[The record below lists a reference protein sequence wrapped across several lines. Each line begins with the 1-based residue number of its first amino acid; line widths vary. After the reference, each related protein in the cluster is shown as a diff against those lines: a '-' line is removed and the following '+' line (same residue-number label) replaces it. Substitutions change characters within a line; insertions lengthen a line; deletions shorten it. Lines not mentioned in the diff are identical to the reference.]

1 MLRALACRCAN
12 NVPDTSRNGGRNVRA
27 TVQAPRKTAVATV
40 FSYYHKGTLE
50 RTHGSLYYGFQCNR
64 KWPFTCSR
72 RDSKTLCMRDEANAP
87 LARLSVQKDK
97 FYIPPDIIYLDG
109 NSLGPMPVNAAMR
122 VQQTVTEEWKKL
134 LITGWNKA
142 GWYHQPR
149 ILGDRLA
156 PLIGAPGGSVVIG
169 DTLSIKVYQALA
181 ACIQLRPERR
191 VILSDSGNFPTD
203 LYMAEGLIKSF
214 DRGHKLNLELKVV
227 EPETVADHLDETVA
241 VMMLTHVDYR
251 TGRMHDMAELT
262 RKAHDNGAVALWDLA
277 HSAGALPVLLTECNV
292 EFAVGC
298 TYKYLNAGPGAPAFI
313 YVRPDIADSA
323 EPALSGWMGHTE
335 PFAFDRHY
343 TAAPAIERMRI
354 GTPPVLQMAALDAA
368 LDVWDDVSIV
378 DVRSKSI
385 ELSEL
390 FIEQVEK
397 RCPQLA
403 LCSPRNAEQRGSQG
417 SFSFEEGYAV
427 IQALI
432 ADGVIGDF
440 RAPNVLRFGF
450 TPLYI
455 DNDDVIKAATILENI
470 MVKRIWDQPAFKQ
483 RAAVT

>member
-1 MLRALACRCAN
+1 MKKDAFYL
-12 NVPDTSRNGGRNVRA
+12 P
-27 TVQAPRKTAVATV
+27 Q
-40 FSYYHKGTLE
+40 GT
-50 RTHGSLYYGFQCNR
+50 
-64 KWPFTCSR
+64 
-72 RDSKTLCMRDEANAP
+72 
-87 LARLSVQKDK
+87 
-97 FYIPPDIIYLDG
+97 IYLDG
-109 NSLGPMPVNAAMR
+109 NSLGPMPVNAASR
-122 VQQTVTEEWKKL
+122 VQHTVNDEWKNL

-149 ILGDRLA
+149 VLGDRLA
-156 PLIGAPGGSVVIG
+156 PLIGAAEGTVVIG

-181 ACIQLRPERR
+181 ASLQMRPKRH
-191 VILSDSGNFPTD
+191 VILSDTGNFPTD

-214 DRGHKLNLELKVV
+214 DRGDSPTLELKVV
-227 EPETVADHLDETVA
+227 EPESIADHLDESVA

-262 RKAHDNGAVALWDLA
+262 RKAHDKGVVALWDLA
-277 HSAGALPVLLTECNV
+277 HSAGALPVHLTECKA

-298 TYKYLNAGPGAPAFI
+298 TYKYLNAGPGSPAFI

-323 EPALSGWMGHTE
+323 EPALSGWMGHSN

-343 TAAPAIERMRI
+343 QAAPAIERMRI

-385 ELSEL
+385 ELTEL
-390 FIEQVEK
+390 FIEEVER
-397 RCPQLA
+397 RCPELT
-403 LCSPRNAEQRGSQG
+403 LHSPRDAAQRGSQV
-417 SFSFEEGYAV
+417 SFTFDEGYAV

-432 ADGVIGDF
+432 AEGVIGDF
-440 RAPNVLRFGF
+440 RAPDVLRFGF

-455 DNDDVIKAATILENI
+455 DNDDVLKAATILEKI
-470 MVKRIWDQPAFKQ
+470 MANRSWDQPAYKQ
-483 RAAVT
+483 RSAVT